1 MKRMTPLICALILG
15 LSVSFATMAE
25 AGLRIVPDLDL
36 MGESGRK
43 GGTVRISELMN
54 RVVKNPQGQDLGLIR
69 DVVIDRNGRIAFVV
83 IGEADDEQLIP
94 IPFKSVLLGGLE
106 NWLILSNVD
115 KAKFEHAPSIRRDQ
129 WEKLEDPAF
138 ENEVFSYYG
147 RTFKR

>member
-1 MKRMTPLICALILG
+1 MKRMTPVICALILG
-15 LSVSFATMAE
+15 LSVSFAAVAE

-36 MGESGRK
+36 TGESGR
-43 GGTVRISELMN
+43 TVRISALMN